1 MGQKRCHWDYR
12 GWQEGFQNRK
22 VWLAVVVV
30 VFCLSYCSVVVMRH
44 HDQGNSY
51 KDKHII
57 RGWLTPSEVQ
67 SIIIRHGSIQGG
79 VVQEELRDLCL
90 HLTQL
95 EDWLP
100 NG

>member
-51 KDKHII
+51 KDKHLD
-57 RGWLTPSEVQ
+57 GAGL
-67 SIIIRHGSIQGG
+67 HFQGLNLFSSWW
-79 VVQEELRDLCL
+79 EA
-90 HLTQL
+90 
-95 EDWLP
+95 
-100 NG
+100 

>member
-51 KDKHII
+51 KGQYLIGAVLQFRRI
-57 RGWLTPSEVQ
+57 SPLLSWWEVWLHT
-67 SIIIRHGSIQGG
+67 IRHGAGAGAS
-79 VVQEELRDLCL
+79 LSFL
-90 HLTQL
+90 
-95 EDWLP
+95 
-100 NG
+100 